1 MAESDEKD
9 EGFLSKVGGIARKL
23 NEFNDM
29 TPEEQKQR
37 AQEIAAEQ
45 RNRGTLWEQVKGG
58 LENHFKK
65 MDDLTPGLYEPPP
78 PPPSK
83 ADDQKSDADDL
94 TPKVNDGWYYASEG
108 EKHGPIEPEK
118 LTSLLASGVIWSR
131 HYCLATWD
139 ERLVAFGPNRDLGEC
154 SRSGFAPAT
163 ATCACQ
169 R

>member
-23 NEFNDM
+23 NDT
-29 TPEEQKQR
+29 TPKEQKQR

-83 ADDQKSDADDL
+83 ADDQKSDADDS
-94 TPKVNDGWYYASEG
+94 TPKASDGWYMPPK
-108 EKHGPIEPEK
+108 EKSMAP
-118 LTSLLASGVIWSR
+118 L
-131 HYCLATWD
+131 
-139 ERLVAFGPNRDLGEC
+139 NRK
-154 SRSGFAPAT
+154 S
-163 ATCACQ
+163 
-169 R
+169 

>member
-83 ADDQKSDADDL
+83 ADDQKSDADEL
-94 TPKVNDGWYYASEG
+94 NT
-108 EKHGPIEPEK
+108 
-118 LTSLLASGVIWSR
+118 
-131 HYCLATWD
+131 
-139 ERLVAFGPNRDLGEC
+139 
-154 SRSGFAPAT
+154 
-163 ATCACQ
+163 
-169 R
+169 